1 MRSSTKICWFAYRR
15 CWPGWLVGWSDRKN
29 LTDHETSLSAALRQ
43 PPGTLN
49 QDSSSYFWSL
59 SRVDVTGHGFVLMFP
74 CNFYF
79 KRKVI
84 GWRYGR
90 RLLSFGNLP
99 WPWWD
104 FQSDQCSGSQ
114 GNHQLFFSSWGFVTK
129 DILTIGGSKC
139 GPVGD
144 SVQGPRLWWSRTCS
158 SCWRA
163 TALSWAFLPGGQD
176 ENVHHDIFF

>member
-114 GNHQLFFSSWGFVTK
+114 GNHQLFFKLRFITI
-129 DILTIGGSKC
+129 DMLIIGGSKC
-139 GPVGD
+139 GPGGD